1 MQTTS
6 NYLKQ
11 AIMRRVWTI
20 WFVRRVL
27 PWLAL
32 EAAALWFVLAKM
44 AEQIFVNKVLQ
55 NAVAHTFSRSPF
67 EFPSFFIHAFLNTE
81 TLVQTLII
89 ALLTASILLA
99 RDLARTSSALIPR
112 HRFLLNS

>member
-6 NYLKQ
+6 THLKQ

-32 EAAALWFVLAKM
+32 EAAAVWFVLTKM
-44 AEQIFVNKVLQ
+44 AEQVFVNKVLQ
-55 NAVAHTFSRSPF
+55 NAVVHTFSRSPF
-67 EFPSFFIHAFLNTE
+67 EFPSFFIRAFFNTDV
-81 TLVQTLII
+81 LVQTLIM
-89 ALLTASILLA
+89 ALLTAGILLV
-99 RDLARTSSALIPR
+99 RDLTRTS
-112 HRFLLNS
+112 HLLPQRRSLLR